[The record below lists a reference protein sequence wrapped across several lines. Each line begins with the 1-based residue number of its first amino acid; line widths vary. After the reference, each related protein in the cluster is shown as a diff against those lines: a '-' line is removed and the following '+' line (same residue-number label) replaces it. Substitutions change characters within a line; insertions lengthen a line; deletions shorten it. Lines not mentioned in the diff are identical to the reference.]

1 MDLPDVD
8 WIMMSTTHLDS
19 DHDVATAV
27 DSHSVLHSRRYSL
40 AQIGGDGIGPEVL
53 AEARRCLEALAP
65 VFGFEVGFHEYDLGA
80 ELYLRTGELIT
91 DQVLASLREHDAIL
105 IGAVGDPR
113 VEPGILERGLI
124 LRIRT
129 EFDLAVNVRP
139 AQLFPGVPTLVKG
152 LTPDRC
158 DLVIVREN
166 TEGMY
171 TGDGFTS
178 RENSQWATA
187 VQLSLNTRHAIGASV
202 EFAFKLAQRRRRK
215 LTLCHKTNILLEAG
229 KLWWDT
235 VREIGEG
242 YPDVAIDYVHAD
254 ACSVYLVEQ
263 PERFDVI
270 VTDNLFGDILS
281 DLAAV
286 VQGGLGLAPSANL
299 NLTGTAPSMFEPVH
313 GSAPDIAGTG
323 WANPTGAI
331 FAAAMCLSHLGEKD
345 AARALE
351 WATIVVLGT
360 LGAMRGSGMGC
371 TTAEI
376 GDRILAELSQR
387 EADTRDAPRGSALE
401 GVYRSCTDLTLQKG

>member
-1 MDLPDVD
+1 MVHT
-8 WIMMSTTHLDS
+8 ISEYES
-19 DHDVATAV
+19 
-27 DSHSVLHSRRYSL
+27 SVPSRHYEL
-40 AQIGGDGIGPEVL
+40 AMIGGDGIGPEVL
-53 AEARRCLEALAP
+53 GEARRCLEALAP
-65 VFGFEVGFHEYDLGA
+65 IFDFEVSFREFDLGA
-80 ELYLRTGELIT
+80 DRYLRTGELIT
-91 DQVLASLREHDAIL
+91 DQTLASLSQHDAIL

-113 VEPGILERGLI
+113 VEPGVLERGLI

-129 EFDLAVNVRP
+129 EFELSVNVRP
-139 AQLFPGVPTLVKG
+139 AQLFPGVPSLIRG

-166 TEGMY
+166 TEGLY
-171 TGDGFTS
+171 SGSGFTS
-178 RENSQWATA
+178 HAKSDWETA
-187 VQLSLNTRHAIGASV
+187 VQLSLNTRHAISASV
-202 EFAFKLAQRRRRK
+202 DFAFRLAQRRRRK

-229 KLWWDT
+229 RLWWAI
-235 VREIGEG
+235 VQEFAER
-242 YPDVAIDYVHAD
+242 YPDVTVDYVHAD
-254 ACSVYLVEQ
+254 ACSAYLVEE

-313 GSAPDIAGTG
+313 GSAPDIVGTG
-323 WANPTGAI
+323 GANPAGAI

-351 WATIVVLGT
+351 RATIAVLGT
-360 LGAMRGSGMGC
+360 LGAMRGPEMGA

-376 GDRILAELSQR
+376 GEKILMELSQS
-387 EADTRDAPRGSALE
+387 TVST
-401 GVYRSCTDLTLQKG
+401 GVASGASSPNGTFRSCTDLTLDKE